1 MFWVTK
7 FAKLGGSLKGA
18 IKEFTRMNG
27 RMPSSAELNKM
38 ETIIKDA
45 KSNVIQFPSKRITA
59 SKTTPK
65 DPIDQR
71 WIDQQAWAAK
81 KAAENKQGAYN
92 FALKRAMEIDKKPLE
107 LPEVLKRYE
116 TLSKYPDGRSYLIDE
131 VHDIEKG
138 WTLPN
143 IGQRTRQDVVTK
155 IKGFLEKKAEGGIA
169 GQLHLNQGGRAR
181 FENGLKVTDDD
192 FYLGDPGFLRE
203 LPDPYKDLPEEER
216 EMRKAMDEIMR
227 RRFYKELSSEDLEKL
242 KIQRQIREKQRKDMG
257 LPEGIELL
265 NQGGRVAFSD
275 GMNLQEQIKK
285 LLQKGLGTIAV
296 SKQLGVNIEEVEHIA
311 RFMKYGGARVPID
324 QVLER
329 RAKGGRV
336 GFDKGSPPTFAEG
349 VKQMY
354 VSDEA
359 GALPKKMKDGEGGVL
374 PEDMGKLKRKDF
386 DSEADYKRYL
396 RRLNKKAKGGRINF
410 DNGGVS
416 SIFGNPDRSE
426 YEEFMKKR
434 NKNIIVFEN
443 NLAKRLMN
451 EHDLDRNTAR
461 RYAGTI
467 NFYVNSNPRML
478 SGKEK
483 ILEKGYLGDNEIISK
498 EIENTDNINSFA
510 FAKGGRI
517 KYALGTDEDN
527 GLMAL
532 KTRINSAGVKELD
545 LRDDG
550 GFIPPIGVK
559 EKADDIPAMVSN
571 NEFVM
576 TADAVKGLGNGNVEK
591 GAQKMYDLMKSLESR
606 IA

>member
-1 MFWVTK
+1 K
-7 FAKLGGSLKGA
+7 ILGLA
-18 IKEFTRMNG
+18 YM
-27 RMPSSAELNKM
+27 L
-38 ETIIKDA
+38 
-45 KSNVIQFPSKRITA
+45 
-59 SKTTPK
+59 
-65 DPIDQR
+65 
-71 WIDQQAWAAK
+71 AK
-81 KAAENKQGAYN
+81 KAEPNNPRLSEGDI
-92 FALKRAMEIDKKPLE
+92 KR
-107 LPEVLKRYE
+107 
-116 TLSKYPDGRSYLIDE
+116 
-131 VHDIEKG
+131 
-138 WTLPN
+138 
-143 IGQRTRQDVVTK
+143 Q
-155 IKGFLEKKAEGGIA
+155 
-169 GQLHLNQGGRAR
+169 
-181 FENGLKVTDDD
+181 
-192 FYLGDPGFLRE
+192 
-203 LPDPYKDLPEEER
+203 
-216 EMRKAMDEIMR
+216 MDR
-227 RRFYKELSSEDLEKL
+227 
-242 KIQRQIREKQRKDMG
+242 
-257 LPEGIELL
+257 
-265 NQGGRVAFSD
+265 
-275 GMNLQEQIKK
+275 IKK
-285 LLQKGLGTIAV
+285 DPLGLAYM
-296 SKQLGVNIEEVEHIA
+296 L
-311 RFMKYGGARVPID
+311 
-324 QVLER
+324 
-329 RAKGGRV
+329 AKE
-336 GFDKGSPPTFAEG
+336 AEPNNPRLSEG
-349 VKQMY
+349 
-354 VSDEA
+354 DIT
-359 GALPKKMKDGEGGVL
+359 KML
-374 PEDMGKLKRKDF
+374 N
-386 DSEADYKRYL
+386 
-396 RRLNKKAKGGRINF
+396 RLTNKKAKGGRINF